1 MTFSQEVSV
10 RLPDF
15 KKLVRSLEDV
25 AKRRLSMMDE
35 LKALETR
42 LDEEHVVLTSTLAE
56 ISAFIKQNPTGS
68 QPGQCKTIVD

>member
-56 ISAFIKQNPTGS
+56 ISAFIKQNPTSS
-68 QPGQCKTIVD
+68 QPGQAKTIVD

>member
-15 KKLVRSLEDV
+15 TKLVRSLEDV

-42 LDEEHVVLTSTLAE
+42 LDEEHAVLTSTLDE
-56 ISAFIKQNPTGS
+56 ISTFIKQNPKIS
-68 QPGQCKTIVD
+68 QLG